1 MALTKVG
8 SGGIEN
14 ITNAANATFL
24 TIDASEQITVA
35 SEGGAVTTSVQ
46 QGLCKSWFKF
56 NQDTPAVTDSFNIS
70 SITDGGTGNHSGNFS
85 NNMSNANYAN
95 SCMKQAELH
104 NTDCTEYT
112 TGSNST
118 SAVNRVDL
126 ENNALR
132 DAANTNTLTFGD
144 LA

>member
-1 MALTKVG
+1 MASILKVDTLTG
-8 SGGIEN
+8 
-14 ITNAANATFL
+14 
-24 TIDASEQITVA
+24 
-35 SEGGAVTTSVQ
+35 VTTAGSISVTGEGNSTTINLQ

-70 SITDGGTGNHSGNFS
+70 TITDGGTGNHSGNFT